1 MQCIILSR
9 FILLRLLLKYSC
21 PVWAKGLEE
30 ATSFQG
36 FRREMGHKCPL
47 PRPELS
53 GDLVVISCLVILLLS
68 PIAPANPTVKI
79 FPWRKAAP
87 ISSRIPSP
95 VDPERARLLFS
106 IFKRKFLEDW
116 KPFSFSGTGLLAIKT
131 WIYCL
136 LCFFKKVCFEH
147 DNWAM
152 IFLMLFWIISHLS
165 LKQAELKDAEL

>member
-1 MQCIILSR
+1 MQSILLPR

-36 FRREMGHKCPL
+36 FRREMGHKSPL

-53 GDLVVISCLVILLLS
+53 GDILVISCLIILLLS
-68 PIAPANPTVKI
+68 PIAPANPEVKI
-79 FPWRKAAP
+79 FPWGKTAP

-95 VDPERARLLFS
+95 MDPERVRLLFS

-116 KPFSFSGTGLLAIKT
+116 KPFFISGMGLLAIQA

-147 DNWAM
+147 HNWAM
-152 IFLMLFWIISHLS
+152 IFFLYCSELYLTSPWNKLS
-165 LKQAELKDAEL
+165 